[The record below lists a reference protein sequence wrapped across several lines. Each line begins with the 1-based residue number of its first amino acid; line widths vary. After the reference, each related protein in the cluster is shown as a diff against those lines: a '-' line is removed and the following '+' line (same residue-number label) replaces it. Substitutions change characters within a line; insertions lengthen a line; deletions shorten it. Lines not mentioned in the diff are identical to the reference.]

1 MKSITFTVPGKPQG
15 KARPRVVR
23 QGGVTRSFTPEKTV
37 LYENWIR
44 TCYQQAAGE
53 YRFPDDAPLELVVTA
68 AFPVPKSFSR
78 RKREGCLSGLIRPTG
93 KPDCDNI
100 AKSVADAL
108 NGVAY
113 RDDSRVC
120 KLTVMKKYGEAEGL
134 KVVVR
139 EIPWSFE
146 QEDEADGNA
155 GDNPVF

>member
-1 MKSITFTVPGKPQG
+1 MKTITFTVPGKPQG

-23 QGGVTRSFTPEKTV
+23 QGGFSRSFTPEKTV

-44 TCYQQAAGE
+44 TCYQRAAGD
-53 YRFPDDAPLELVVTA
+53 YRFPDDAPLELSVTA
-68 AFPVPKSFSR
+68 VFPVPQSYSR
-78 RKREGCLSGLIRPTG
+78 RRKAGCLSGFIRPTG

-120 KLTVMKKYGEAEGL
+120 KLLVVKKYGEAEGL
-134 KVVVR
+134 QVTVR
-139 EIPWSFE
+139 EIPWRFE
-146 QEDEADGNA
+146 QEG
-155 GDNPVF
+155 

>member
-1 MKSITFTVPGKPQG
+1 MKTITFTVPGKPQG

-23 QGGVTRSFTPEKTV
+23 QGGFSRSFTPEKTV

-44 TCYQQAAGE
+44 TCYQRAAGD
-53 YRFPDDAPLELVVTA
+53 YRFPDDAPLELSVTA
-68 AFPVPKSFSR
+68 VFPIPKSYSW
-78 RKREGCLSGLIRPTG
+78 RKKEGCFSGFIRPTG

-120 KLTVMKKYGEAEGL
+120 KLLVVKKYGEAEGL
-134 KVVVR
+134 QVTVR
-139 EIPWSFE
+139 EIPWRFE
-146 QEDEADGNA
+146 QEG
-155 GDNPVF
+155 